1 MLLVV
6 IALLSCLWFLIVSIS
21 VVTLILP
28 GPTLA
33 IALLL
38 IALVVQK
45 LVLRIGGADRNVH
58 HIATARLLIGLLIIV
73 KIRAG
78 SLVFSVHW
86 LIVSITT
93 DSAIPVVALFLII
106 LWPEV
111 TDAVAAKH
119 ALLIGLRAKFTF
131 TSATVLRGLML

>member
-1 MLLVV
+1 M
-6 IALLSCLWFLIVSIS
+6 
-21 VVTLILP
+21 
-28 GPTLA
+28 
-33 IALLL
+33 
-38 IALVVQK
+38 
-45 LVLRIGGADRNVH
+45 VLRIGGADRNVH
-58 HIATARLLIGLLIIV
+58 HIATTRLLIRLLIIV
-73 KIRAG
+73 EIRVG

-93 DSAIPVVALFLII
+93 DSPIPVVALFLII

>member
-1 MLLVV
+1 MQLFVRSSVFQVFVASLAFQLVV
-6 IALLSCLWFLIVSIS
+6 
-21 VVTLILP
+21 
-28 GPTLA
+28 
-33 IALLL
+33 
-38 IALVVQK
+38 
-45 LVLRIGGADRNVH
+45 
-58 HIATARLLIGLLIIV
+58 
-73 KIRAG
+73 G

-93 DSAIPVVALFLII
+93 DSPIPVVALFLII